1 MTAMRK
7 IVLHIGWPKTGTTTL
22 QRHVLP
28 RLAGYRYLGK
38 TPFSRGENAHLFH
51 LIHLLAYAS
60 RERFEET
67 RMALLEELES
77 QERTLFGD
85 VDPAIPWILSDEGIL
100 SSLLKPSLHQHHGYS
115 TASLE
120 QITERLLILEQE
132 WQVTFDILLVER
144 DPKEV
149 LHAYYAQLYHLFNK
163 IPGLKSFQDY
173 VNTGT
178 NAPSMQDLG
187 FRYLR
192 PGYTTGLLRKHLGAE
207 RIFSIQLDHL
217 FQGGMV
223 KLSHWY
229 PPFPDVPANKI
240 PVENKRT
247 VDKDT
252 KLAHLR
258 PIWTPKKPF
267 TVLGF
272 LRQVKALYKLQH
284 SPHKQLEVPI
294 TMQDADRDKL
304 HGFMTGPREQ

>member
-1 MTAMRK
+1 R
-7 IVLHIGWPKTGTTTL
+7 VLF
-22 QRHVLP
+22 R
-28 RLAGYRYLGK
+28 
-38 TPFSRGENAHLFH
+38 S
-51 LIHLLAYAS
+51 AYAS

-67 RMALLEELES
+67 RMTLLEELES

-207 RIFSIQLDHL
+207 RIFSIQLDH
-217 FQGGMV
+217 
-223 KLSHWY
+223 
-229 PPFPDVPANKI
+229 
-240 PVENKRT
+240 
-247 VDKDT
+247 
-252 KLAHLR
+252 
-258 PIWTPKKPF
+258 
-267 TVLGF
+267 
-272 LRQVKALYKLQH
+272 
-284 SPHKQLEVPI
+284 
-294 TMQDADRDKL
+294 
-304 HGFMTGPREQ
+304 